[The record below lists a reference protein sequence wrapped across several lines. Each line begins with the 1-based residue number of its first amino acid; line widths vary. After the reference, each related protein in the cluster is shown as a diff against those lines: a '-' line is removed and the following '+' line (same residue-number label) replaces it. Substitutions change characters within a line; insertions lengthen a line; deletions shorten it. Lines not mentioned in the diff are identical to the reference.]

1 MKFLAWYTI
10 VTIGLVQLFAIGEI
24 LDGVEYAS
32 VGLFVVAW
40 YTPVVVFAVKSLKAA
55 K

>member
-10 VTIGLVQLFAIGEI
+10 VTIGLVQLFAIGEVI
-24 LDGVEYAS
+24 DGVEFAS

-40 YTPVVVFAVKSLKAA
+40 YTPVVVFCVKYLRGLK
-55 K
+55 